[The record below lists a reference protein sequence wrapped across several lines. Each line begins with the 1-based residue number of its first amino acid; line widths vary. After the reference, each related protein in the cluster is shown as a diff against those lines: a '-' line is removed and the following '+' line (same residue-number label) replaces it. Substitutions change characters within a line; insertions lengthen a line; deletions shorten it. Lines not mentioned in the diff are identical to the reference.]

1 MKKIMKHIFII
12 NPNAGIVNTFEKT
25 LNAIKQ
31 YQDKYDILIHKTTH
45 EKEATQ
51 FIKEVATK
59 NTGEH
64 LRFYACGGDGTI
76 NEVAN
81 GVMGLEN
88 VSMSVYPCGSG
99 NDFVKA
105 IGGKEKYLDIENLL
119 NAKTKKIDV
128 LNVKNHCYC
137 INVCNF
143 GFDSM
148 VAKTAN
154 SLKGSKIKN
163 PYEIGKIK
171 AVFFGMHNKISVE
184 ADGKVLNPS
193 GKMLLTTLA
202 NGDFVGGK
210 YKCAPRYKIDDG
222 LIEVCIVSPVSIFT
236 FLKLAKQY
244 ELGNHLSDKRF
255 EKYISYT
262 QAKNIKIYSKKP
274 FDICIDG
281 EIINGKE
288 FEVEIIEKA
297 IDFAILE

>member
-1 MKKIMKHIFII
+1 MKHIFII
-12 NPNAGIVNTFEKT
+12 NPNAGIINTFDKT
-25 LNAIKQ
+25 FSNVKK
-31 YQDKYDILIHKTTH
+31 YENEYDIVIHRTTH

-51 FIKEVATK
+51 FIKEFACQHK
-59 NTGEH
+59 GEH

-81 GVMGLEN
+81 GIVGLEN

-105 IGGKEKYLDIENLL
+105 IGGSEKYLDLDKLL
-119 NAKTKKIDV
+119 NAKTKKID
-128 LNVKNHCYC
+128 LINVKGHSYC
-137 INVCNF
+137 VNVCNF

-148 VAKTAN
+148 VAKVAN
-154 SLKGSKIKN
+154 SLKGSGVKN
-163 PYEIGKIK
+163 PYEIGKVK
-171 AVFFGMHNKISVE
+171 AVFCGMHNKITLE
-184 ADGKVLNPS
+184 ADGKILNPS

-222 LIEVCIVSPVSIFT
+222 LMEVCMVSPVSVFT

-244 ELGNHLSDKRF
+244 EKGRHLDDKRF

-262 QAKNIKIYSKKP
+262 QAKNVKIYSKKP

-281 EIINGKE
+281 EIITGKE
-288 FEVEIIEKA
+288 FEIEIVESAIE
-297 IDFAILE
+297 FAIID

>member
-1 MKKIMKHIFII
+1 MKHIFII
-12 NPNAGIVNTFEKT
+12 NPNAGIVNTFDKT
-25 LNAIKQ
+25 IENIKKF
-31 YQDKYDILIHKTTH
+31 QDRYDITIHVTAH
-45 EKEATQ
+45 ENEATE
-51 FIKEVATK
+51 FIKEFISK
-59 NTGEH
+59 HEGEE

-81 GVMGLEN
+81 GVYGAKN
-88 VSMSVYPCGSG
+88 ASMSVYPCGSG

-105 IGGKEKYLDIENLL
+105 IGGAQKYLDLEALL
-119 NAKTKKIDV
+119 NAKTKKIDII
-128 LNVKNHCYC
+128 NVKGHRYC
-137 INVCNF
+137 VNVCNF

-154 SLKGSKIKN
+154 SLKGTKIKN

-171 AVFFGMHNKISVE
+171 ALFCGMHNKITVE
-184 ADGKVLNPS
+184 ADGKILNPN

-210 YKCAPRYKIDDG
+210 YMCAPRYKVDDG
-222 LIEVCIVSPVSIFT
+222 LIEVCMVSPVSVFT

-244 ELGNHLSDKRF
+244 ELGNHLTDPRF
-255 EKYISYT
+255 KKYISYA

-281 EIINGKE
+281 EIINGTQ

-297 IDFAILE
+297 IDFAIID